1 MQSLLLHH
9 LLSDH
14 EESVDGDAEV
24 QSLGKDH
31 GTVKGGQRKHHRSG
45 LLEVLSAASEDQ
57 EAQNYCFIMIQWV

>member
-24 QSLGKDH
+24 QSLGEDH
-31 GTVKGGQRKHHRSG
+31 GTVKGGQRKNHRPG

-57 EAQNYCFIMIQWV
+57 EAQNDCSIMIQWV